1 MGMMDLYTA
10 EQAAEALDDAIKTK
24 AAYVEEIEGLNG
36 IIFLLK
42 YFLATG
48 ECLDPEVVGIP
59 EPEEGDS
66 DE

>member
-1 MGMMDLYTA
+1 MGMMDLYTE
-10 EQAAEALDDAIKTK
+10 EQATEALDDAIEAKK
-24 AAYVEEIEGLNG
+24 VYMEEIEGLNSV
-36 IIFLLK
+36 IFLLK

-48 ECLDPEVVGIP
+48 ECLDPAVVGIP